1 MESSVELSL
10 LDFNQLKNL
19 REGEVVIDRTMK
31 RRDNKGN
38 HIVPYPIFNSIE
50 NGRRILYRYEYLQET
65 FPNADTVPL
74 YSVLTESREHINLS
88 ERVLDYRKYING
100 NPFSDSVMK
109 FRDLEN
115 YQKICE
121 LLEETLGSNYQETY
135 EINGNTNIPLLSSL
149 ISENPYIPSEL
160 KISLLGLIES
170 EVT

>member
-1 MESSVELSL
+1 MESSGELSL
-10 LDFNQLKNL
+10 LDFNQLKNV

-50 NGRRILYRYEYLQET
+50 NGRRLLYRYEYLQET

-135 EINGNTNIPLLSSL
+135 EINGNTNIRF
-149 ISENPYIPSEL
+149 L
-160 KISLLGLIES
+160 KILIFHPS
-170 EVT
+170 